1 MNHFF
6 IFFYFQFLGF
16 DGGMRCNEFPSNEL
30 VFISCCYRAFIKYC
44 AVAKL
49 QKLVDSLPSKDLE
62 TSGKHSHDTSSSS
75 SSSSDDDV
83 VDGRT
88 TSLASVR
95 SIALL
100 AALSV
105 HVVLEGLA
113 IGMQDNAAEVYTL
126 Q

>member
-1 MNHFF
+1 MNSLLMNLYSFHAA
-6 IFFYFQFLGF
+6 I
-16 DGGMRCNEFPSNEL
+16 EHSSNIAQL
-30 VFISCCYRAFIKYC
+30 LFTCLC
-44 AVAKL
+44 KL

-105 HVVLEGLA
+105 HVVFEGLA